1 MRTFA
6 GAISAPRLPRTEV
19 VVVQSFSGLFCGA
32 RLNAGSGRDVSVRPL
47 AFLNRDCFDRLMAT
61 PPTGDIPPQA
71 PADDHHQ
78 SGTVAGLSPA
88 TKG

>member
-6 GAISAPRLPRTEV
+6 GAISAPRLPRTE

-47 AFLNRDCFDRLMAT
+47 AFLNRE
-61 PPTGDIPPQA
+61 
-71 PADDHHQ
+71 
-78 SGTVAGLSPA
+78 SPDYLLLL
-88 TKG
+88 GVSVRPREQGRG